1 MTFVVDASF
10 AASWCFDDEATVST
24 DVWFRRATDRGFVVP
39 SLWIYEVAKLMR
51 MAEKRGRIT
60 IVESKDRLDVLR
72 SLVIHGDETQI
83 GRTWDAVLDIAR
95 AHDLTAYD
103 AAYVELALRMEYP
116 LATRDKA
123 MISAARKFGIKVIE
137 A

>member
-1 MTFVVDASF
+1 
-10 AASWCFDDEATVST
+10 
-24 DVWFRRATDRGFVVP
+24 
-39 SLWIYEVAKLMR
+39 MR

-116 LATRDKA
+116 LATRDKT